1 MSIHLDSWWDGRA
14 EPVDGTIDNDDS
26 GAGGPGHEFVEH
38 LQRLPSYQG
47 QICHV
52 ERIPA
57 RKAQYGTLARPL
69 PSRLSAAL
77 TAIGIEELYTHQ
89 AAAVSAVRDGHH
101 IAVTTSTASGKTL
114 CYNLPVLETLHHHR
128 RSRALYLFPTK
139 ALAQDQMRNLRELTR
154 QADLDAV
161 CGTYDGDTPRSARA
175 RIRKS
180 ASIVLTNP
188 DMLHVGILPNHRL
201 WSQFLSNLRFVVV
214 DEAHAYRGVFGSHV
228 ACVLRRL
235 RRLCERYHSQPLFI
249 CSSATI
255 ANPAEHIENLIGLPP
270 LIVGEDGSPQG
281 SREFV
286 LWNPPFTDEKKR
298 ARVSANLEASRIFTQ
313 LVRHG
318 LRNITF
324 TKARRV
330 AELILHYS
338 REMLE
343 REDPDLVPL
352 VRSYRAGYLPR
363 ERREIE
369 SALFHGKLLG
379 VTATTALELGVD
391 IGTLDATVL
400 VGYPGTIASTWQ
412 QAGRAGRGARESLS
426 FLVGLDNPLDQY
438 FMRHPEQ
445 LFGRSNEHALLDP
458 SNLYLLLG
466 HLPCAAYERPL
477 VSQDQRLF
485 GDRFGRAV
493 EGLVEQG
500 GLKRR
505 ESRWYYPAADYPAER
520 VSIRAVSRH
529 NYLLLDESQ
538 GDRVLEEID
547 SATALRRIHS
557 GALYLHQGDSY
568 LVTELDLAKRVAY
581 ARPVEVDY
589 YTQPREINELRIVQS
604 SREGKLGDAKVN
616 YGQVQVTEQVIGY
629 RRKQLMSD
637 LVLGEEALDFPPR
650 SFATSALWFDV
661 PGAARNE
668 VLREGLDFHG
678 GLHAVEHA
686 AIGILPLFAMCD
698 RQDIGGLS
706 TPRHQETGKPQI
718 FIYDGLPGGVGI
730 AEKGFELL
738 PELWEATLRTIEE
751 CPCEAGCPSCVHS
764 PKCGNNNQPL
774 DKRAAAIILTVLLAP
789 TKRRGG
795 SPPLDDGFEGA
806 TS

>member
-1 MSIHLDSWWDGRA
+1 LRVDVPCDGRA
-14 EPVDGTIDNDDS
+14 KPVNGTIDKDHAGS
-26 GAGGPGHEFVEH
+26 GRRAHQFVEY
-38 LQRLPSYQG
+38 LQSLPSYQG
-47 QICHV
+47 QICHI
-52 ERIPA
+52 EQISA
-57 RKAQYGTLARPL
+57 RKARYGTLAKPL
-69 PSRLSAAL
+69 PNPLRAAL
-77 TAIGIEELYTHQ
+77 KAIGIQDLYTHQ
-89 AAAVSAVRDGHH
+89 AAAVNAVRDGHH
-101 IAVTTSTASGKTL
+101 IVVTTSTASGKTL
-114 CYNLPVLETLHHHR
+114 CYNLPVLESLHHHR
-128 RSRALYLFPTK
+128 RSSALYLFPTK

-154 QADLDAV
+154 QADLDV
-161 CGTYDGDTPRSARA
+161 MCGTYDGDTPRSARG

-188 DMLHVGILPNHRL
+188 DMLHMGILPNHRL
-201 WSQFLSNLRFVVV
+201 WSQFLANLRFVVV

-235 RRLCERYHSQPLFI
+235 RRLCERYYAQPQFI

-255 ANPAEHIENLIGLPP
+255 ANPAEHIENLIGWPP
-270 LIVGEDGSPQG
+270 LIVEEDGSPQG
-281 SREFV
+281 AREFV
-286 LWNPPFTDEKKR
+286 LWNPPFTDEKKS
-298 ARVSANLEASRIFTQ
+298 ARVSANVEASRIFAQ

-338 REMLE
+338 REILE
-343 REDPDLVPL
+343 REDPELVSL

-369 SALFHGKLLG
+369 SDLFHGKLLG

-391 IGTLDATVL
+391 IGALDATVL

-445 LFGRSNEHALLDP
+445 LFGRSSEHALLDP

-477 VSQDQRLF
+477 VSQDQELF
-485 GDRFGRAV
+485 GGRFGRAV

-500 GLKRR
+500 ELKRR
-505 ESRWYYPAADYPAER
+505 ENRWYYTAADYPAER
-520 VSIRAVSRH
+520 VSIRAVSRD

-547 SATALRRIHS
+547 SATAFRRIHS

-568 LVTELDLAKRVAY
+568 LVTELDLARRVAY

-589 YTQPREINELRIVQS
+589 YTQTREINDLRIVES
-604 SREGKLGDAKVN
+604 LRDEERGNTNVS
-616 YGQVQVTEQVIGY
+616 YGQIQVTEQVVGY
-629 RRKQLMSD
+629 RRKQLLSD

-650 SFATSALWFDV
+650 SFATAALWFDV
-661 PGAARNE
+661 PGAARDE
-668 VLREGLDFHG
+668 VLREGRDFHG

-706 TPRHQETGKPQI
+706 TPRHQDTGKPQI

-738 PELWEATLRTIEE
+738 PELWEATLRTIKE

-764 PKCGNNNQPL
+764 PKCGNNNEPL
-774 DKRAAAIILTVLLAP
+774 DKRAAAIILAALLAP
-789 TKRRGG
+789 
-795 SPPLDDGFEGA
+795 A
-806 TS
+806 

>member
-1 MSIHLDSWWDGRA
+1 MSCDGRA
-14 EPVDGTIDNDDS
+14 KRVDGTIDEGDGGS
-26 GAGGPGHEFVEH
+26 GAGVHQFVEY
-38 LQRLPSYQG
+38 LQSLPSYQG

-52 ERIPA
+52 EQISA
-57 RKAQYGTLARPL
+57 RKARYGTLARPL
-69 PSRLSAAL
+69 PNPLQGAL
-77 TAIGIEELYTHQ
+77 TAMGIQELYTHQ

-114 CYNLPVLETLHHHR
+114 CYNLPVMETLHCRR

-154 QADLDAV
+154 QAELDV
-161 CGTYDGDTPRSARA
+161 MCGTYDGDTPRSARG

-188 DMLHVGILPNHRL
+188 DMLHMGILPNHRL
-201 WSQFLSNLRFVVV
+201 WSQFLANLRFVVV

-255 ANPAEHIENLIGLPP
+255 ANPAEHIENLTGLAP
-270 LIVGEDGSPQG
+270 LVVEEDGSPQG
-281 SREFV
+281 AREFV

-298 ARVSANLEASRIFTQ
+298 ARVSANVEASRIFTQ

-338 REMLE
+338 REILE
-343 REDPDLVPL
+343 REEPDLVPL

-369 SALFHGKLLG
+369 FDLFHGKLLG

-391 IGTLDATVL
+391 IGALDATVL

-445 LFGRSNEHALLDP
+445 LFGRSPEHALLDH
-458 SNLYLLLG
+458 SNLYLLHG

-477 VSQDQRLF
+477 VSQDRELF
-485 GDRFGRAV
+485 GGSFGRAV
-493 EGLVEQG
+493 EDLVGQG
-500 GLKRR
+500 ELKRR
-505 ESRWYYPAADYPAER
+505 ENRWYYPAAGYPAER
-520 VSIRAVSRH
+520 VSIRAVSRD

-547 SATALRRIHS
+547 SATAFRRIHS

-589 YTQPREINELRIVQS
+589 YTQTREINDLRIVES
-604 SREGKLGDAKVN
+604 TREEELGSTNVS
-616 YGQVQVTEQVIGY
+616 YGQIQVTEQVIGY
-629 RRKQLMSD
+629 RRKQLLSD
-637 LVLGEEALDFPPR
+637 LVLHEETLDFPAR
-650 SFATSALWFDV
+650 SFATAALWFDV
-661 PGAARNE
+661 PAAARDE
-668 VLREGLDFHG
+668 VLREGHDFHG
-678 GLHAVEHA
+678 GLHAVEHT

-706 TPRHQETGKPQI
+706 TPRHQDTGKPQI

-764 PKCGNNNQPL
+764 PKCGNNNEPL
-774 DKRAAAIILTVLLAP
+774 DKRAAAIILAVLLAR
-789 TKRRGG
+789 T
-795 SPPLDDGFEGA
+795 
-806 TS
+806 